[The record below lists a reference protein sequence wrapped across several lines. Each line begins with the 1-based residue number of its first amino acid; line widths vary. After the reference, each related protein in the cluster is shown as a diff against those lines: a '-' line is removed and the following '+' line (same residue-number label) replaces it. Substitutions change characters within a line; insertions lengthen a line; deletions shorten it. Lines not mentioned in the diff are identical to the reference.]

1 VVLVRHVAAAGTT
14 KTSLRCGAVPVD
26 RHVRVRAVPR
36 SGPVAHG
43 KVGRKRPSATQLTK
57 MFVGTK
63 QYHDFDDE
71 IKNHHDQ
78 TKHVAAVVG
87 VIVVETHA
95 LVDAHLDEIK
105 QERHGDQQ
113 DEIKDRAA
121 LVEVGDGDAE
131 GGENGLWAAVV
142 WVGKGGTPGRTCRE
156 RNKERERE
164 G

>member
-1 VVLVRHVAAAGTT
+1 VVLVRLVAAAGTT
-14 KTSLRCGAVPVD
+14 KTSLPGGAVPIG
-26 RHVRVRAVPR
+26 RHVRVRAVPC

-43 KVGRKRPSATQLTK
+43 KVGRKRPGATQLTK

-63 QYHDFDDE
+63 QYHDFDNE

-113 DEIKDRAA
+113 DEIKDRAT

-142 WVGKGGTPGRTCRE
+142 WVGKRRDTRRDM
-156 RNKERERE
+156 
-164 G
+164 